1 MSKIFFVLL
10 GTLVGRVTYGQSF
23 VLEGRTPAKLNGLA
37 VELSV
42 SEIYDQE
49 KHETK
54 YKATVERDSFRIEGT
69 LNNPAA
75 IATIT
80 SKNGYYLCAID
91 TGLNVLNVQELPAK
105 PPFFKN
111 LLSNAVIEKSISN
124 SICREIADMQNN
136 FYVKYGR
143 PTPGN
148 EKVIGLDS
156 FRKAEMA
163 KQELTILKKNKT
175 AYYSLVHLYN
185 IYFNRSRSLEELTD
199 VFDAFSDTLK
209 ATPLA
214 IEFEAMINLS
224 RKMLVG
230 QKIPPIILIDTSGV
244 EISADYLIGKNYLLA
259 FGATWCKPCKKNY
272 PLLREL
278 YTKYKNANFE
288 IISVNLDENKSEWLK
303 QIREYRLNWL
313 HVSELKPWR
322 ENQNSKTFEVFY
334 LPLYILVDRNGV
346 MAYNS
351 IQSKDYKTEKLEQSI
366 IQATID

>member
-1 MSKIFFVLL
+1 
-10 GTLVGRVTYGQSF
+10 
-23 VLEGRTPAKLNGLA
+23 
-37 VELSV
+37 
-42 SEIYDQE
+42 
-49 KHETK
+49 
-54 YKATVERDSFRIEGT
+54 
-69 LNNPAA
+69 
-75 IATIT
+75 
-80 SKNGYYLCAID
+80 
-91 TGLNVLNVQELPAK
+91 
-105 PPFFKN
+105 
-111 LLSNAVIEKSISN
+111 
-124 SICREIADMQNN
+124 
-136 FYVKYGR
+136 
-143 PTPGN
+143 
-148 EKVIGLDS
+148 
-156 FRKAEMA
+156 
-163 KQELTILKKNKT
+163 
-175 AYYSLVHLYN
+175 
-185 IYFNRSRSLEELTD
+185 
-199 VFDAFSDTLK
+199 
-209 ATPLA
+209 
-214 IEFEAMINLS
+214 
-224 RKMLVG
+224 MLVG

-346 MAYNS
+346 MVYNS

>member
-1 MSKIFFVLL
+1 M
-10 GTLVGRVTYGQSF
+10 
-23 VLEGRTPAKLNGLA
+23 
-37 VELSV
+37 
-42 SEIYDQE
+42 
-49 KHETK
+49 
-54 YKATVERDSFRIEGT
+54 
-69 LNNPAA
+69 
-75 IATIT
+75 
-80 SKNGYYLCAID
+80 CAID

-105 PPFFKN
+105 TPFFKN

-303 QIREYRLNWL
+303 QIREYRLNWRSFNL
-313 HVSELKPWR
+313 HCK
-322 ENQNSKTFEVFY
+322 
-334 LPLYILVDRNGV
+334 
-346 MAYNS
+346 
-351 IQSKDYKTEKLEQSI
+351 
-366 IQATID
+366 